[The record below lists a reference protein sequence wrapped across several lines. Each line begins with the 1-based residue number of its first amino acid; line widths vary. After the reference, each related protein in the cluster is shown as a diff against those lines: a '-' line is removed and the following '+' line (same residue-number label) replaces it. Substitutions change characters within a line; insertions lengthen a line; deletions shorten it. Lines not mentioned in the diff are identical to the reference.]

1 MRLSHAFSRIDL
13 FCLGEDSQQS
23 LLPVGATESLILAAV
38 GFLSHKG
45 GKEKLKPTNIP

>member
-1 MRLSHAFSRIDL
+1 MRLSQAFSRIDL
-13 FCLGEDSQQS
+13 LCLGEDSQQS

-45 GKEKLKPTNIP
+45 GKEKLKTTNIP